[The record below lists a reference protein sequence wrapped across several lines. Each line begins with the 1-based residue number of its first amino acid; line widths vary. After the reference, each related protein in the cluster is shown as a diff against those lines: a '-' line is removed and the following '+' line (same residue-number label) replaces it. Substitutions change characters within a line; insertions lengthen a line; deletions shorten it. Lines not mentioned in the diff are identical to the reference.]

1 MAKHL
6 LTLESDYD
14 YDLIGICCHHSD
26 YRLCWSLNE
35 ALNLNLKKADEDFA
49 VSNKKGLTVSR
60 HSFYEYLDEVENTE
74 YYLIKNKSE
83 GKYLMPEKQ
92 QIDYFLVIRENV
104 SVDIDDLVTQMKT
117 ISTILTAVIFDPEE
131 LKSADKLIF

>member
-14 YDLIGICCHHSD
+14 YELIGICCHHSD

-35 ALNLNLKKADEDFA
+35 ALNLGFKKADEAFA
-49 VSNKKGLTVSR
+49 VSNKKGATVSQ
-60 HSFYEYLDEVENTE
+60 HSFYEYIDEIEHTE

-83 GKYLMPEKQ
+83 GKYLIPEKQ

-104 SVDIDDLVTQMKT
+104 SVDVDDLVTQMKS
-117 ISTILTAVIFDPEE
+117 ISTILTAGIFEPEE

>member
-14 YDLIGICCHHSD
+14 YDLIGICSHPSD

-35 ALNLNLKKADEDFA
+35 ALKLELQKAEEDFS
-49 VSNKKGLTVSR
+49 VSNKKGLKVSS
-60 HSFYEYLDEVENTE
+60 HSFYEYIESTELTE

-83 GKYLMPEKQ
+83 GKLLIPEKQ
-92 QIDYFLVIRENV
+92 QIDYFLVIRENT
-104 SVDIDDLVTQMKT
+104 SVDIDNLLTQIKS
-117 ISTILTAVIFDPEE
+117 ISTILTALIFDPEE
-131 LKSADKLIF
+131 LKSAEKLIF